1 MENIY
6 IAIGTLRDFEG
17 GIKTTV
23 IGARRD
29 KDSAAHIGYCW
40 VKREDEENKSLGLK
54 VHASYN
60 LIRTPLI

>member
-1 MENIY
+1 MEQIY
-6 IAIGTLRDFEG
+6 IAIGTLRDFDG
-17 GIKTTV
+17 GIKTKV

-29 KDSAAHIGYCW
+29 KDKAAHIGHLW
-40 VKREDEENKSLGLK
+40 VVQENEANKSLGLK